1 MALNTTLLS
10 KICTTPGAPGFEQ
23 KVRELVI
30 DQITPLVD
38 EVEVDNMGN
47 VYAIKRGTAAPSG
60 EKNKRIMIGAHMDEI
75 GFMVTHIDD
84 NGFIRFH
91 TLGGFDPKTLTAQR
105 VLIHGKKDIIG
116 VMASKPIHVMTPEER
131 NKVAKMKDYFI
142 DTGLSVDEVKE
153 IVTIGDSITRE
164 REFIEMGNCVNGKS
178 LDNRLAVFILIET
191 LKNLKGK
198 DVPYDVYGVFTVQ
211 EEVGIRGAN
220 VSAMRINPDFGFG
233 LDTTIAFDLPGAA
246 AHEKI
251 TELGKGTAIKIMDAS
266 TICDYRMVRFMK
278 ETADK
283 HEITWQP
290 EILTAGGTDT
300 AGIQR
305 MTEGG
310 SIAGAVSIP
319 TRHLHQVIEMAH
331 KDDIQG
337 SIDLLTACVTDIA
350 KFDWSF
356 K

>member
-1 MALNTTLLS
+1 MSINTELLN
-10 KICTTPGAPGFEQ
+10 KICTTPGTSGFEQ
-23 KVRELVI
+23 RIRAVVLEELKGL
-30 DQITPLVD
+30 TD
-38 EVEVDNMGN
+38 EVEMDNMGN
-47 VYAIKRGTAAPSG
+47 IYAIKKGKSD
-60 EKNKRIMIGAHMDEI
+60 KRVMVGAHMDEI
-75 GFMVTHIDD
+75 GFIVTHIDD
-84 NGFIRFH
+84 KGFIRFH

-105 VLIHGKKDIIG
+105 VIIHGKKDIIG
-116 VMASKPIHVMTPEER
+116 VMASKPIHVMTPDER
-131 NKVAKMKDYFI
+131 NKIAKTSDYFI
-142 DTGLSVDEVKE
+142 DTGLSAEEVKE
-153 IVTIGDSITRE
+153 LVEIGNPITRE

-191 LKNLKGK
+191 LKKLKGK
-198 DVPYDVYGVFTVQ
+198 EIPFDLYGVFTVQ

-220 VSAMRINPDFGFG
+220 VSSMLINPDFGFG

-246 AHEKI
+246 EHEKI
-251 TELGKGTAIKIMDAS
+251 TKLGEGTAIKIMDAA
-266 TICDYRMVRFMK
+266 TICDYRMVDFMK
-278 ETADK
+278 KTADK
-283 HEITWQP
+283 HNIKWQP

-319 TRHLHQVIEMAH
+319 TRHLHQVIEMAN

-337 SIDLLTACVTDIA
+337 SIDLLTACISDLDTYNWD
-350 KFDWSF
+350 F

>member
-1 MALNTTLLS
+1 MSINIDLLN
-10 KICTTPGAPGFEQ
+10 KICTTPGAPGFEK
-23 KVRELVI
+23 KVRDLVLKEI
-30 DQITPLVD
+30 ASLVD
-38 EVEVDNMGN
+38 EVEIDNMGN
-47 VYAIKRGTAAPSG
+47 VYAIKRGT
-60 EKNKRIMIGAHMDEI
+60 ENKRVMVGAHMDEI
-75 GFMVTHIDD
+75 GFIVTHIDD

-105 VLIHGKKDIIG
+105 VIVHGREDVIG
-116 VMASKPIHVMTPEER
+116 VMASKPIHVMSPEER
-131 NKVAKMKDYFI
+131 NKVAKIKDYFI
-142 DTGLSVDEVKE
+142 DTGLSGTE
-153 IVTIGDSITRE
+153 IKNLISVGDPITRE

-191 LKNLKGK
+191 LRKLKGK
-198 DVPYDVYGVFTVQ
+198 TIPFDLYGVFTVQ

-220 VSAMRINPDFGFG
+220 VSALRINPDFGFG

-246 AHEKI
+246 AHEMI
-251 TELGKGTAIKIMDAS
+251 TKLGEGTAIKIMDAS
-266 TICDYRMVRFMK
+266 TICDYRMVDYMK
-278 ETADK
+278 KTADK
-283 HEITWQP
+283 HNIKWQP

-319 TRHLHQVIEMAH
+319 TRHLHQVIEMAN

-337 SIDLLTACVTDIA
+337 SIDLLTACISDLEQHNWEI
-350 KFDWSF
+350 
-356 K
+356 